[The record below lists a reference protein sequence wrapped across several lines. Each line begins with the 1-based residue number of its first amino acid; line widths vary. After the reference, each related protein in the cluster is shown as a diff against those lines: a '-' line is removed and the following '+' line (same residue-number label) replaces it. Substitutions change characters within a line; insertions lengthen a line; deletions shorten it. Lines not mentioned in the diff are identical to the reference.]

1 MGERGATLNRH
12 ALHEEVDVA
21 GFGVTERPIGIVDV
35 ARRRSN
41 VEDGEDWQ
49 RHPAGVSQG

>member
-1 MGERGATLNRH
+1 MNRH